1 KGGAPRAQRERR
13 RGPFMPDWVLNCA
26 VVSGC
31 HSDRQ
36 PNHLTLSQLIP
47 IMFCTC
53 KRCIRTGVND
63 LSGLYSGASPHL
75 RRGFPRRLSLPR
87 NRSFRLTGR
96 EVEQDKEL

>member
-1 KGGAPRAQRERR
+1 
-13 RGPFMPDWVLNCA
+13 MPDWVLNCA

-36 PNHLTLSQLIP
+36 PNHLTLSQLLP

-63 LSGLYSGASPHL
+63 LSGLYSGASPYL
-75 RRGFPRRLSLPR
+75 RHGSQVRPELTLGYPCFFGHFVATEDATVTPILPTTR
-87 NRSFRLTGR
+87 FC
-96 EVEQDKEL
+96 